1 MAQAACEKLN
11 PGPPGG
17 ERAGGAALR
26 LRTGEDADDLEVT
39 LLPEGEGGCAMG
51 EGLLEAVEVTASALT
66 LSSLLLPRMWSMP
79 KLSLPLQPTLMEGE
93 DIVKV

>member
-1 MAQAACEKLN
+1 M
-11 PGPPGG
+11 
-17 ERAGGAALR
+17 R

-51 EGLLEAVEVTASALT
+51 EGLLEAVVTASALT
-66 LSSLLLPRMWSMP
+66 LSSLLLPKMWSMP

-93 DIVKV
+93 DIVRV